1 MENIHGDVVG
11 PNSPNRRDLSPRL
24 LTNAVKLLGLQL
36 HEAPQKAPCER
47 QTGAG
52 GELNTAIVFFFISR
66 GRGEAD
72 GGNRNLLAQQKK
84 VGLSL
89 KSSGWTKHSCAEHQ
103 VREEG
108 ADSKGSLGGGTLAS
122 SLIVSSSSPPE
133 T

>member
-1 MENIHGDVVG
+1 MENIHGDVVS

-24 LTNAVKLLGLQL
+24 LTNAVKLLELHL

-52 GELNTAIVFFFISR
+52 EELNTTTVFLSISR

-72 GGNRNLLAQQKK
+72 RGNRNLLAQQKK
-84 VGLSL
+84 VQLSL
-89 KSSGWTKHSCAEHQ
+89 KSSGWTEHSCAEHQ

-108 ADSKGSLGGGTLAS
+108 AESKGSLGSGTLTS
-122 SLIVSSSSPPE
+122 SLTVSSSSPPA